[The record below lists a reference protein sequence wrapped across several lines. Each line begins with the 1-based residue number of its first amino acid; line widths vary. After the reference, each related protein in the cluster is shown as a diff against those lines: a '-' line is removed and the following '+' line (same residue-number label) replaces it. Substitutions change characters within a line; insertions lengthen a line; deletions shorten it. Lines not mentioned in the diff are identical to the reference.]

1 MKNIKKNRRRQ
12 REYKLEGENIGNREM
27 FLNKI
32 WLIVDVHMWRE
43 LVNPMEYQ
51 PFGK

>member
-1 MKNIKKNRRRQ
+1 M
-12 REYKLEGENIGNREM
+12 EGETIGNPEM

-32 WLIVDVHMWRE
+32 WLIVKYEYMCRE
-43 LVNPMEYQ
+43 LVNPKEYQ